1 MYEGMVGVKIDIGEL
16 EKSGGRRRKCQ
27 RNRGK
32 NVRLTVE
39 GLAFRAA
46 KVRGEGIG
54 KMTWRNGA
62 VRDWWDEQIVS
73 GWPVRWQSE

>member
-1 MYEGMVGVKIDIGEL
+1 MYEGMVGVEIDIGGL
-16 EKSGGRRRKCQ
+16 EKSGGGRRKCQ

-32 NVRLTVE
+32 NVRFTVE

-54 KMTWRNGA
+54 KMPRRSGA
-62 VRDWWDEQIVS
+62 VGDWW
-73 GWPVRWQSE
+73 RRANSEWLARQMAE